1 MISSNYEYWK
11 SYLIPLVIYFL
22 SSVLIK
28 FRLGKIFITSIET
41 LLKDQLLWIINGGT
55 NTQYFNVETGAR
67 KDSHSHSDSHSNE
80 EDNDVF
86 ILNER
91 IMDNFVSKNVV
102 NLSKWKLTKA
112 KISLLSKR
120 LKLVP
125 TSNHISKAKLKMEL

>member
-67 KDSHSHSDSHSNE
+67 KGDRINAYPL
-80 EDNDVF
+80 
-86 ILNER
+86 ILTLD
-91 IMDNFVSKNVV
+91 ILF
-102 NLSKWKLTKA
+102 
-112 KISLLSKR
+112 LLFKKKSR
-120 LKLVP
+120 
-125 TSNHISKAKLKMEL
+125 N

>member
-1 MISSNYEYWK
+1 MELFLVDSNSDEK
-11 SYLIPLVIYFL
+11 IALDITDEEVLDKQSLI
-22 SSVLIK
+22 
-28 FRLGKIFITSIET
+28 GC
-41 LLKDQLLWIINGGT
+41 N
-55 NTQYFNVETGAR
+55 
-67 KDSHSHSDSHSNE
+67 HSDSHSNE